1 MPGNIDSSM
10 KLFFLIA
17 PCIYAVNFLISI
29 LFALKYSDPI
39 YKKNL
44 TTWFLYLTL
53 VFTQAGLSSQ
63 QDINVFLK
71 MTIWSFV
78 VFIFFQALSSVI
90 RDIYGVKENVRLTYI
105 YYVLGVIASGV
116 IYFYK
121 GNSEHLFF
129 PLVFFTS
136 WPIVKLVTL
145 LKNFKSNSFTKNG
158 YLLASIALAIHVIDF
173 AYAYDKPELI
183 FPGYLI
189 ALIISTAVSCF
200 SFAALIERAIF
211 EIEIKDLLH
220 NTSRLSALGGMAAEI
235 AHEINNP
242 LSAIRSNNYNL
253 RKKII
258 NGEVDKDFLL
268 NKIDV
273 YDNMTNRLIKIME
286 GLKSSYRNAENDQ
299 FKSTSISQIVDDIKI
314 LCELK
319 ADKAGVDLEFDT
331 SLSNFELECRQV
343 QITQI
348 LQNLINNAIDAL
360 EKSPQKVIKIK
371 SKFIN
376 DKFVEI
382 YVSDSGPGIPNENR
396 EKIFNT
402 LFTTKYDGKGTGM
415 GLSIS
420 KRYSEEHN
428 GYLKLAE
435 EQLPTTF
442 ILGLPLLQPKE
453 KKHTNK
459 LKAI

>member
-1 MPGNIDSSM
+1 
-10 KLFFLIA
+10 
-17 PCIYAVNFLISI
+17 
-29 LFALKYSDPI
+29 
-39 YKKNL
+39 
-44 TTWFLYLTL
+44 
-53 VFTQAGLSSQ
+53 
-63 QDINVFLK
+63 
-71 MTIWSFV
+71 
-78 VFIFFQALSSVI
+78 
-90 RDIYGVKENVRLTYI
+90 
-105 YYVLGVIASGV
+105 
-116 IYFYK
+116 
-121 GNSEHLFF
+121 
-129 PLVFFTS
+129 
-136 WPIVKLVTL
+136 
-145 LKNFKSNSFTKNG
+145 
-158 YLLASIALAIHVIDF
+158 
-173 AYAYDKPELI
+173 
-183 FPGYLI
+183 
-189 ALIISTAVSCF
+189 
-200 SFAALIERAIF
+200 
-211 EIEIKDLLH
+211 
-220 NTSRLSALGGMAAEI
+220 
-235 AHEINNP
+235 
-242 LSAIRSNNYNL
+242 
-253 RKKII
+253 
-258 NGEVDKDFLL
+258 
-268 NKIDV
+268 
-273 YDNMTNRLIKIME
+273 ME